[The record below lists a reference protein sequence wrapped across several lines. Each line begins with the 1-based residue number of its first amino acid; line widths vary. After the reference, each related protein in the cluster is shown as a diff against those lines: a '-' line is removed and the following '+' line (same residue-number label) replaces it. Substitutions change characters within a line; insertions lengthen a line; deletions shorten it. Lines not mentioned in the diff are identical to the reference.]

1 VESSVSKL
9 RNVHRNGPF
18 LLFRR
23 ESEVEE
29 FECAAERSADG
40 FDFGLDGGPH
50 PSEVASAAQPL
61 LNAVLGALW
70 LELPAMTGVDKVLS
84 AVTYARGDGRPFYPM
99 RLELNATGEV
109 TSPIPV
115 GAIDRLGGTARH
127 LVPNSNLESVF
138 RLLQVALE
146 RRSDRFRAFLFAWTA
161 LEIFIRKVFA
171 EYEGEFFGRLRS
183 EANFARHVEWIAE
196 VMDQKFNLVPM
207 FSLIASELGV
217 EEATDDVT
225 EFKKVKRIRDDLVH
239 RGDYDERELPVAAAI
254 ELLRKY
260 LRLHVGRDRI
270 GVGEAD

>member
-1 VESSVSKL
+1 
-9 RNVHRNGPF
+9 
-18 LLFRR
+18 
-23 ESEVEE
+23 
-29 FECAAERSADG
+29 
-40 FDFGLDGGPH
+40 
-50 PSEVASAAQPL
+50 
-61 LNAVLGALW
+61 
-70 LELPAMTGVDKVLS
+70 
-84 AVTYARGDGRPFYPM
+84 
-99 RLELNATGEV
+99 
-109 TSPIPV
+109 
-115 GAIDRLGGTARH
+115 
-127 LVPNSNLESVF
+127 
-138 RLLQVALE
+138 
-146 RRSDRFRAFLFAWTA
+146 
-161 LEIFIRKVFA
+161 VFA